1 MRRPWRLDERRHD
14 AIIEITRSDVGL
26 LLCRVV
32 WRFATPFASMLRACH
47 PVRPPLGDLAPVVFG
62 MDNAVTWPSCLRPFL
77 FEVAMRV
84 KLFWKNDPLGPRCGK
99 WGQRNSEGNAT
110 ELESQVNSWLAEH
123 PGIRVVDIRQSTSG
137 GSFAGPLWLLSVW
150 YEEPSETSWPVPDPG
165 P

>member
-1 MRRPWRLDERRHD
+1 
-14 AIIEITRSDVGL
+14 
-26 LLCRVV
+26 
-32 WRFATPFASMLRACH
+32 
-47 PVRPPLGDLAPVVFG
+47 
-62 MDNAVTWPSCLRPFL
+62 
-77 FEVAMRV
+77 MRV